1 MQTQLIT
8 ACHQC
13 DLMQYEVNLT
23 AGEKA
28 HCVRCSALLYKN
40 TVQHYKQEIAFTIS
54 AMVLLVI
61 ANLFPIAT
69 IVVQGQAID
78 AKLFDIIQT
87 LVMQQQ
93 NVMALLVFITLL
105 LAPIIEVLA
114 MAYLLIQLKCGL
126 PQHHIAYTYRL
137 YLKAQTW
144 VLVDVFMLGVL
155 VALVKLTPIVIVKVD
170 IAVWALAGLI
180 ILLSALA
187 QAFDAR
193 KIFSQID
200 FHQP

>member
-1 MQTQLIT
+1 MHTQLIT

-28 HCVRCSALLYKN
+28 RCIRCNALLYKN
-40 TVQHYKQEIAFTIS
+40 TAQHYNQEIAFTIS
-54 AMVLLVI
+54 AMVMLVI

-69 IVVQGQAID
+69 INAQGQAIE
-78 AKLFDIIQT
+78 ATLLDIIQT

-114 MAYLLIQLKCGL
+114 MTYLLVQLKWGL
-126 PQHHIAYTYRL
+126 PKHHIAHAYRL
-137 YLKAQTW
+137 YLKSQTW
-144 VLVDVFMLGVL
+144 VLIDVFMLGVL

-170 IAVWALAGLI
+170 IAVWALVGLI
-180 ILLSALA
+180 ILLTALA

-193 KIFSQID
+193 KIWS
-200 FHQP
+200 